1 MLIAGRV
8 ARIGGA
14 IAPLLLVAP
23 ALASDQVEEAA
34 TASASEAPPVQL
46 GDPAAP
52 QALGRVYT
60 AGPSAPALFLV
71 SSGGYGY
78 TESVLNTGDV
88 HHRAAGAVAIE
99 GRPTRWLG
107 LGLRLD
113 GRYDRHEGGP
123 QGSDDGWVGDPRL
136 FVRVDTGVASVL
148 RAGARLGVW
157 LPGQT
162 APSIDFGAVTPE
174 LAGAL
179 TFAPRGTPLW
189 LTANGGYRLN
199 RSARSANDP
208 ARLSA
213 ADRLGLELSSFD
225 QVLAGA
231 AAVYG
236 GGRAQGFVE
245 VLAELM
251 VGAGSPSP
259 SASPLRAGGGA
270 RFALTR
276 NVRLEAEAEVTLS
289 ARPDLSASGPLVP
302 VPPRAAVWLG
312 VAYRF
317 GASVA
322 PAPPHP
328 ITARTTV
335 AATPRL
341 PASAALAGRVM
352 TADGG
357 AVSAPSVTVQAG
369 AGADAVVVEV
379 DGDGRFTL
387 SGKVGQTLTVHA
399 QSAGYESATETVTL
413 VARSEAAV
421 TLTLQRRLP
430 NGQIRGLVRSFR
442 GIGLDAEIKI
452 DPSDQTLPTPA
463 ALHAQDGRFE
473 VDVAPGTYQVTIT
486 APGYETQRRR
496 VDVEQN
502 GVTLL
507 NADLRSAR

>member
-1 MLIAGRV
+1 MPIAGRV

-14 IAPLLLVAP
+14 IGALLLIAP
-23 ALASDQVEEAA
+23 ARASAEADAAA
-34 TASASEAPPVQL
+34 TAVTSEVPPAQL

-78 TESVLNTGDV
+78 TGSVLNTDDV

-113 GRYDRHEGGP
+113 GRYDRHESGP

-136 FVRVDTGVASVL
+136 FARVDTAVTSVL

-157 LPGQT
+157 LPGQA
-162 APSIDFGAVTPE
+162 APSIDVGAATPE

-179 TFAPRGTPLW
+179 TFAPRGAPLW
-189 LTANGGYRLN
+189 LTANAGYRLN
-199 RSARSANDP
+199 RSARSAQDS

-213 ADRLGLELSSFD
+213 ADRLGLELSAFD

-231 AAVYG
+231 SAVYG

-251 VGAGSPSP
+251 VGAGSPSLA
-259 SASPLRAGGGA
+259 ASPLRAGGGA
-270 RFALTR
+270 RFALTPDI
-276 NVRLEAEAEVTLS
+276 RLEAEAELTLS
-289 ARPDLSASGPLVP
+289 ARPDVSAAGPLVP

-317 GASVA
+317 GGA
-322 PAPPHP
+322 PASAPPRP
-328 ITARTTV
+328 IPARPIV
-335 AATPRL
+335 AATPAVS
-341 PASAALAGRVM
+341 ASAAVSGRVV

-357 AVSAPSVTVQAG
+357 AVSEPRVTVQRSGDAE
-369 AGADAVVVEV
+369 AAVVAV
-379 DGDGRFTL
+379 DSDGRFTI
-387 SGKVGQTLTVHA
+387 SGTVGQTLTVRA
-399 QSAGYESATETVTL
+399 SAAGYEPSTETVAL
-413 VARSEAAV
+413 AARSDAEV

-430 NGQIRGLVRSFR
+430 GGQIRGLVRSFK
-442 GIGLDAEIKI
+442 GVGVDAEIKI
-452 DPSDQTLPTPA
+452 EPSDPALPTPA
-463 ALHAQDGRFE
+463 ALHALDGRFE

-502 GVTLL
+502 GVTVL
-507 NADLRSAR
+507 NADLRAAR